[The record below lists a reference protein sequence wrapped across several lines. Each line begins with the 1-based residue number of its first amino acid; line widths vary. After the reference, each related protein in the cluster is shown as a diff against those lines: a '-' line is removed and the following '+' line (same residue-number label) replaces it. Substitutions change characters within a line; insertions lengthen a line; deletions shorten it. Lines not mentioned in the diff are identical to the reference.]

1 MVWARIALSVV
12 PGRIQAASVEETDK
26 MVDSI
31 ESMTGTIH
39 SLKSK
44 VHALTSE
51 VQEEEEKIKQMLQ
64 IDSSGVLSLPELSQK
79 SLKAPTLQVYGAVM
93 NINRGNP
100 FQKEVVLDSWPNFKA
115 VITRRQKEAET
126 DNLDH
131 YTNAYAVFY
140 KDVRAYQQL
149 LEEHGVINWDQVFQ
163 IQVFQSNSKSK
174 PIGEGNKPLD
184 MEGSGKVNFQRIQS
198 ARSQTGKDR
207 TDGRVGEGE
216 KMRPSPRL
224 TYLSVADADLLNRT
238 WSRGGNEQCRR
249 YIASLIACFPSV
261 CVRDDQGNPVS
272 WSITDQF
279 ATMCH
284 GYTLPEHR
292 RKGYSRLVALTLARK
307 LQSRGFPCQG
317 NVLDDNVSSISLLR
331 SVHAEFLPCR
341 FHRLI
346 LSPAALSG
354 QVQL

>member
-1 MVWARIALSVV
+1 MLVLSCSTKLLILEKILKSHF
-12 PGRIQAASVEETDK
+12 PE
-26 MVDSI
+26 
-31 ESMTGTIH
+31 
-39 SLKSK
+39 SLK
-44 VHALTSE
+44 
-51 VQEEEEKIKQMLQ
+51 
-64 IDSSGVLSLPELSQK
+64 
-79 SLKAPTLQVYGAVM
+79 VYGAVM

-163 IQVFQSNSKSK
+163 IQGLQSELCDVSNAVASSKQ
-174 PIGEGNKPLD
+174 LD
-184 MEGSGKVNFQRIQS
+184 VK
-198 ARSQTGKDR
+198 QTSFKAVRLSPVATLPDTR
-207 TDGRVGEGE
+207 FL
-216 KMRPSPRL
+216 MRPSPRL